1 MNPESGRKRARRLYR
16 VLGMCERCG
25 VVEATERH
33 HRNGDTFDNTPA
45 NIARLCNPCHQLV
58 DGRAAAFFAQAQAT
72 LPRAVAA
79 ARAKKLARTACPS
92 GHPFTPE
99 NTYLNREGAR
109 VCRTCQRLAQA
120 RWRKKH

>member
-16 VLGMCERCG
+16 VLGMCEQCG
-25 VVEATERH
+25 MAEATERH

-58 DGRAAAFFAQAQAT
+58 DGRAAAFAAQAPVTQP
-72 LPRAVAA
+72 LAVEA
-79 ARAKKLARTACPS
+79 AREKKLARTACPA

-99 NTYLNREGAR
+99 NTYINREGAR
-109 VCRTCQRLAQA
+109 VCRACRRLAHA
-120 RWRKKH
+120 RYRAKS